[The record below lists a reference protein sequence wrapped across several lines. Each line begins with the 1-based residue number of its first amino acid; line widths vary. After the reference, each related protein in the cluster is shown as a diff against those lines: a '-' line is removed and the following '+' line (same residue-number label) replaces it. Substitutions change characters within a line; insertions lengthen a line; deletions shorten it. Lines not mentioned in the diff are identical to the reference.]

1 MSKASSSFPP
11 VGLSTK
17 CLSVSFLTTSRYV
30 KDILQRTPKSLEV
43 VTIEPNGQWS
53 IKSAEQENGR
63 SANANPSAEGDDEI
77 EIQEVTVV
85 GGRRQDTPKNPT
97 SGQTIG
103 TPVSTNRSSA
113 PRGAGSTSSK
123 RPAPAVIDLTLS
135 SDDEDDE
142 PRPPKRQNR
151 NTNDLRESTGEGLG
165 FFSPTPP
172 QHPP

>member
-1 MSKASSSFPP
+1 
-11 VGLSTK
+11 
-17 CLSVSFLTTSRYV
+17 
-30 KDILQRTPKSLEV
+30 V

-53 IKSAEQENGR
+53 IKSAEQGNGR
-63 SANANPSAEGDDEI
+63 SANANSSAEDDDEI

-113 PRGAGSTSSK
+113 PRGAGSISSK

-142 PRPPKRQNR
+142 PRSAKRQNR
-151 NTNDLRESTGEGLG
+151 NTNGFRESTGAHMG
-165 FFSPTPP
+165 FLSPSPM
-172 QHPP
+172 QYHP